1 MRETVRK
8 ASTSSDVNDAK
19 KEIERGL
26 GQPLAT
32 YLKGDKALSLKDY
45 FWERL
50 YAHTLVLYQKRNLG
64 EREMESVHEG
74 VRAFHFLEILAGQK
88 DNEKPLT
95 WAELSR
101 VTL

>member
-1 MRETVRK
+1 M
-8 ASTSSDVNDAK
+8 
-19 KEIERGL
+19 
-26 GQPLAT
+26 
-32 YLKGDKALSLKDY
+32 KDY
-45 FWERL
+45 FWNRL

-95 WAELSR
+95 WAELLR
-101 VTL
+101 VTLTIPKWLIPSLQRVE